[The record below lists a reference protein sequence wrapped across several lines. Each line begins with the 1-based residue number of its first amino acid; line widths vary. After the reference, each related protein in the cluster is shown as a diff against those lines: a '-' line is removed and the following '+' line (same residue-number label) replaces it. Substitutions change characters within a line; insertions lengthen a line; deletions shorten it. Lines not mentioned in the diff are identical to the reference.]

1 MELLLQE
8 ARSGQKLAV
17 DNLLNRH
24 REPLRRMIGL
34 RLDPAIA
41 AREDASDI
49 VQNVLIEAHKR
60 IENYLK
66 NPVMPFHLWLRH
78 IAKDHIIDAHR
89 RHRLAQRRSLD
100 REQSLAPTAISD
112 QSSMEI
118 AGQLVDDGI
127 TPASEAVRK
136 ELAERV
142 RMALGELEP
151 DDREIILMRGME
163 QMSNQQVAEI
173 LHLTEAAAS
182 MRHLRALRRLKQ
194 VLVPDMDNS

>member
-1 MELLLQE
+1 VLL
-8 ARSGQKLAV
+8 
-17 DNLLNRH
+17 
-24 REPLRRMIGL
+24 
-34 RLDPAIA
+34 
-41 AREDASDI
+41 
-49 VQNVLIEAHKR
+49 EAHKR

-89 RHRLAQRRSLD
+89 RHRLAQRRSID
-100 REQSLAPTAISD
+100 REQPLVRNGLTD

-118 AGQLVDDGI
+118 ARHLVDGGI

-142 RMALGELEP
+142 RSALDELEP

-163 QMSNQQVAEI
+163 QMSNQEVAEV
-173 LHLTEAAAS
+173 LNLTEAAAS
-182 MRHLRALRRLKQ
+182 MRHLRALRKLKL
-194 VLVPDMDNS
+194 VLAPETENG